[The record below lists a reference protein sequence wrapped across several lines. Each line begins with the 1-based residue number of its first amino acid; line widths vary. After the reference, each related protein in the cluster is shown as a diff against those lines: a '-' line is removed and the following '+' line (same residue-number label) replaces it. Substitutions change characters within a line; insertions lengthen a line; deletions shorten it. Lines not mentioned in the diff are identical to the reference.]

1 MILFFPKNLQLFCVV
16 HEEGGGGAGTG
27 WCWRSL
33 GCRPSLRLVA
43 TVGPRTLQT
52 ARDALRRSPCSIA
65 SITVADVG
73 GFSATTVPSNA
84 RFCVARVKLL
94 YASAS
99 LAKKSKRRPGLNSG
113 MAKTRTL
120 KVRSFF
126 FPFTTLLQ
134 FLQTNLL
141 SLCWIDSQ
149 SEN

>member
-1 MILFFPKNLQLFCVV
+1 MRVSSVGIM
-16 HEEGGGGAGTG
+16 EEGLRVEERLEELVGG
-27 WCWRSL
+27 WV
-33 GCRPSLRLVA
+33 GC
-43 TVGPRTLQT
+43 
-52 ARDALRRSPCSIA
+52 

-99 LAKKSKRRPGLNSG
+99 LAKRSKRRPGLNSG

-126 FPFTTLLQ
+126 FPFTMLLQ
-134 FLQTNLL
+134 FCKPTSFHYVGLIRNLRINAFYAEIEFP
-141 SLCWIDSQ
+141 SSY
-149 SEN
+149 